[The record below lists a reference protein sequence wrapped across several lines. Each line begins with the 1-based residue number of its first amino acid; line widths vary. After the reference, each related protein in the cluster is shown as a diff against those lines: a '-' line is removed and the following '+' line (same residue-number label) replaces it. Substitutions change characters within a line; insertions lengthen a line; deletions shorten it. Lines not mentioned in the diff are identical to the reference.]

1 MQANESTVEALLRTH
16 APSAPESL
24 RQRVLALEPK
34 RRPGGVTSRRLLL
47 VALPAALLL
56 ALGAAVVRGIVNS
69 DTTPTSSG
77 RERAVAVPA
86 PKARLVPR
94 TGTPT
99 PPDFRA
105 ATTADSATEALKAAA
120 PATGGSSRLQHT
132 DASIQIRVA
141 DTDALSTATTRA
153 TRIATSLGG
162 YAQSVDY
169 QTPREG
175 GGTSYI
181 ELRVP
186 SQNVKTALSRLAS
199 LGTLVSQ
206 DLSVNDLEQRL
217 HTQSEQIAQL
227 RRRVAALRDGLKDS
241 SLPEAQR
248 VLLQIRLAESKR
260 ALAQRLNARRGTI
273 TAGAT
278 AHISLVIGTEKA
290 IVIPHERGRI
300 GRMLSS
306 ALGFLALEGIVL
318 LYVLIVVSPLVLVG
332 GLVWAW
338 RRRSVERL
346 LAA

>member
-1 MQANESTVEALLRTH
+1 
-16 APSAPESL
+16 
-24 RQRVLALEPK
+24 
-34 RRPGGVTSRRLLL
+34 LL

-56 ALGAAVVRGIVNS
+56 ALGAAALRGIVDS
-69 DTTPTSSG
+69 GTTPTSSS
-77 RERAVAVPA
+77 RNSVAAAPA
-86 PKARLVPR
+86 PKA
-94 TGTPT
+94 T
-99 PPDFRA
+99 
-105 ATTADSATEALKAAA
+105 TTADSATEALRSAAA
-120 PATGGSSRLQHT
+120 PATSGSLRLQHT
-132 DASIQIRVA
+132 GASIQLRVA
-141 DTDALSTATTRA
+141 DTDALATATTRA

-169 QTPREG
+169 ETPREG

-186 SQNVKTALSRLAS
+186 SQSVKKALSRLAS

-217 HTQSEQIAQL
+217 HTQSQQIAQL
-227 RRRVAALRDGLKDS
+227 RRRVAALRDALKDR

-248 VLLQIRLAESKR
+248 VLLEIRLAESKR
-260 ALAQRLNARRGTI
+260 ALAQRLNARKGTI
-273 TAGAT
+273 SAGAT

-290 IVIPHERGRI
+290 IVVPHERGRI

-306 ALGFLALEGIVL
+306 AVGFLALEGIVL
-318 LYVLIVVSPLVLVG
+318 LYILIVVSPLVLVG

-346 LAA
+346 LAAG